1 MDPATTAN
9 LLGAGSAQVV
19 LAVGVVALALVS
31 IVLAKALWRSY
42 NDRLTET
49 RETMT
54 QQSADSRAAAE
65 TLRDLT
71 RTIEMALAALRGPR

>member
-19 LAVGVVALALVS
+19 LAIGVVALALVS
-31 IVLAKALWRSY
+31 ITLAKALWRSY

-49 RETMT
+49 RETLN
-54 QQSADSRAAAE
+54 QQSADMRASTE

-71 RTIEMALAALRGPR
+71 RTIEMTLAALRGPR